1 MIYADSITK
10 KFLNYANPGDTSPGS
25 PIIDHQDPTYLGF
38 YFELVTSLNTQ
49 DDYDDLPHGL
59 FTDDPIK
66 NEYSTYNYLRNRGE
80 YLRAS
85 YILAFEKDFKALV
98 KECPWYFIKV
108 SGLADSWKIDPK
120 NNFRGKDKKITI
132 ETLESIDMKVTYM
145 MDLYRKAVFDAA
157 WMRYAVPDHMR
168 YFRMNITVAEIRPMK
183 IGTRALNS
191 SADGGIGLIYDIDS
205 SNLKNTIDEMQT
217 AQNNQPGLY
226 DTTAPW
232 SAGTFIRF
240 KYSQCELDVFNES
253 PAFLENL
260 GMSPTEAASN
270 KIVIKT
276 NYIEEKN
283 VYGLLGAILQDTS
296 SVKNYGKAQR
306 DLSIFAPNSANSSRD
321 DGGEGGNTGVPDYEK
336 YNKTT
341 VPSYKEGLDQRA
353 ANQGSFGFNQ
363 QAISS
368 DGKTSLTEVQ
378 KNWDKNHN
386 SAGSTTPDS
395 PLKAAIKQV
404 VRNLEAGA
412 KDYITSAVKEKL
424 NSVLLGNVYNFSPL
438 TIAGELQSIANNPA
452 DTVQKLLSK
461 YSSPNLAKRLQK
473 SVEFTGEEIIL
484 IAAALGNVGFFSNT
498 PAQPSTLGNDN
509 LSGPAV
515 SLGDP
520 IAGHGDMSG
529 NNISAFATAGTIPP
543 ITFESAPL
551 PPSDLPKNVYK

>member
-10 KFLNYANPGDTSPGS
+10 KFLSYANPSDTSQS
-25 PIIDHQDPTYLGF
+25 SAITDHQDPTYLGF

-49 DDYDDLPHGL
+49 DDLDDLPHGL
-59 FTDDPIK
+59 FTDDPIT

-98 KECPWYFIKV
+98 RDCPWYFVKV

-132 ETLESIDMKVTYM
+132 ETLESIDLKVTYM
-145 MDLYRKAVFDAA
+145 LDLYRKAVFDAA

-183 IGTRALNS
+183 IGTRALLA
-191 SADGGIGLIYDIDS
+191 SADGGFGLIYDMDS
-205 SNLKNTIDEMQT
+205 SNLKKTIADMQA

-240 KYSQCELDVFNES
+240 KYSQCELDVFNDA

-260 GMSPTEAASN
+260 GMSPSEAASN

-283 VYGLLGAILQDTS
+283 VYGLLGAIIQDTPY
-296 SVKNYGKAQR
+296 VKNYGKEQR
-306 DLSIFAPNSANSSRD
+306 DQSIWKPNSASTTD
-321 DGGEGGNTGVPDYEK
+321 DTGVPDYEK
-336 YNKTT
+336 YNKTV
-341 VPSYKEGLDQRA
+341 VPNYKDGLDQRA
-353 ANQGSFGFNQ
+353 STQGQFGFNPT
-363 QAISS
+363 ATFS
-368 DGKTSLTEVQ
+368 DNKTSGTEV
-378 KNWDKNHN
+378 KDNWDKNHQ
-386 SAGSTTPDS
+386 SAGATTPDS
-395 PLKAAIKQV
+395 PLKAAIKQAG
-404 VRNLEAGA
+404 RNLEAGA
-412 KDYITSAVKEKL
+412 KDFIMSAAREQL
-424 NSVLLGNVYNFSPL
+424 NSVLLGNVYNLSPL
-438 TIAGELQSIANNPA
+438 TIAGALQGVANNPA
-452 DTVQKLLSK
+452 AALQNLLSK
-461 YSSPNLAKRLQK
+461 YSSPNLATLIGQN
-473 SVEFTGEEIIL
+473 VNFTGEEILL
-484 IAAALGNVGFFSNT
+484 IASAIGNAGFESNT
-498 PAQPSTLGNDN
+498 FPPSGLLGNDN

-515 SLGDP
+515 SLSDA
-520 IAGHGDMSG
+520 IAGKGDMSG
-529 NNISAFATAGTIPP
+529 SNISAFAAAGTLQP